1 MNIEIKKSTKPV
13 NYKKAINL
21 LEERVQN
28 LTLNNEKELIH
39 ILLFRLLKIFRN

>member
-13 NYKKAINL
+13 NYKMAINL

-28 LTLNNEKELIH
+28 LTLNNEKELIWFLEQLD
-39 ILLFRLLKIFRN
+39 II

>member
-28 LTLNNEKELIH
+28 LTINNK
-39 ILLFRLLKIFRN
+39 